1 MNLQEDRVSLTG
13 LGPEQVKR
21 KLQQYKD
28 SGGDTALLGHFILAS
43 SYWYR
48 EYSKM
53 KLYIPVTLLIGALIG
68 YYIGAP

>member
-1 MNLQEDRVSLTG
+1 MQLGEEKVSVTG
-13 LGPEQVKR
+13 LSPEQIR
-21 KLQQYKD
+21 HKLEHYKA

-53 KLYIPVTLLIGALIG
+53 KLYIPITLMVGTLIG

>member
-1 MNLQEDRVSLTG
+1 MKIGEEKISVASL
-13 LGPEQVKR
+13 PPDQIKR
-21 KLQQYKD
+21 KLEHYKA

-48 EYSKM
+48 EYNKM
-53 KLYIPVTLLIGALIG
+53 KLYLPITFMVGTLIG

>member
-53 KLYIPVTLLIGALIG
+53 KLYIPVTLLIGTLIG